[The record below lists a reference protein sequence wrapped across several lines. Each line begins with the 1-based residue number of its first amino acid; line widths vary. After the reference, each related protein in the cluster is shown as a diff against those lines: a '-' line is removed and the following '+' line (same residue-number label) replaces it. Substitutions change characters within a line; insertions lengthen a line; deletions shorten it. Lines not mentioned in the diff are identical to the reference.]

1 MPYYVYV
8 LKSLKAGRYYIGQS
22 EDVMERLRRYN
33 RGGVWS
39 TKGYRPWQI
48 HDVEEYGTRKE
59 AIQREHYLKSPVGWR
74 TLQEKKKRVAG
85 FPKGSLRDKS
95 RRSDTIASHTGGD
108 LHSCPIT
115 STS

>member
-1 MPYYVYV
+1 MPYYVYI

-74 TLQEKKKRVAG
+74 TLQEKKEKGRG
-85 FPKGSLRDKS
+85 FPEG
-95 RRSDTIASHTGGD
+95 I
-108 LHSCPIT
+108 P
-115 STS
+115 